1 MEKDRLEQYID
12 NHRDE
17 FDVYEPS
24 TEVWERIV
32 QNKPKTKVRR
42 LNWKKVIWQAAAVI
56 VIFMISFAIQE
67 YLHRND
73 SKPVAD
79 SRQERMTPEIPEL
92 IEAEIYYTSQ
102 VNSRLA
108 EFKKLAKR
116 HPGLETQLEHD
127 LSELDSIYA
136 DLKDDLKDNV
146 ANEEVIDAMIQNY
159 RIKLQILEELLF
171 QLKQYKEKERE
182 RDEEKNK
189 KYETKEYDL

>member
-1 MEKDRLEQYID
+1 MEKDTLEQYID

-17 FDVYEPS
+17 FDVFEPS
-24 TEVWERIV
+24 TEVWDRIV

-42 LNWKKVIWQAAAVI
+42 LNWEKVIWQAAAVI
-56 VIFMISFAIQE
+56 VIFMISFALQE

-73 SKPVAD
+73 GKPVAD
-79 SRQERMTPEIPEL
+79 NRQERMTPEIPEL

-171 QLKQYKEKERE
+171 QLKQYKEKER
-182 RDEEKNK
+182 DEENNK